1 MTLSDKQKKAIG
13 IVIAAF
19 VGGVLSA
26 FFASGGDVFA
36 AEPRTLLNAGVGAA
50 GTVILAW
57 LLPLYKGI
65 GVGSETRRP
74 KDTDDAFDIFTD

>member
-1 MTLSDKQKKAIG
+1 MNLSDTQRKAIG
-13 IVIAAF
+13 IVVAAF

-26 FFASGGDVFA
+26 FFASGGDVFST
-36 AEPRTLLNAGVGAA
+36 EPRVLLNAGIGAA

-65 GVGSETRRP
+65 GIGSETGRP
-74 KDTDDAFDIFTD
+74 KDTDGPFDIFTD

>member
-1 MTLSDKQKKAIG
+1 MTLNENQKKALG
-13 IVIAAF
+13 IVVAAF

-26 FFASGGDVFA
+26 FFATGGDLFST
-36 AEPRTLLNAGVGAA
+36 EPRFLLNAGVGAA

-65 GVGSETRRP
+65 GLGSKP
-74 KDTDDAFDIFTD
+74 SSHNSDDAFDVFTD